1 MKQNNAI
8 WNSTFIKITIANFC
22 LFMGFQM
29 LLPTLPLYAQSL
41 GANDSLIGL
50 ISGVFTISNLLARP
64 FTGLLL
70 DQKNK
75 KTILI
80 IGLVIMIIL
89 TMSFHI
95 ASTIILILTF
105 RFIQG
110 LGWSFSQS
118 ATSTIASS
126 TLDKKNLGEG
136 MGYFSFSNSLAM
148 ALAPPLSLYLVSQ
161 KGFGTLFNSATL
173 FLLAV
178 FLFIINLKVEKRPIN
193 SVSKKPFEK
202 EVVFPSLLMLLCTII
217 YGALLS
223 FVVLYGNEKGIT
235 NLGLFF
241 TLNALCLIIF
251 RPMIGKIA
259 DKHGFFH
266 IVIIGSLLTI
276 FSMIVITLASSLAHF
291 LIASI
296 LYGSGFS
303 ALQASFQTLTLMSAP
318 EGRLGAANSTFFMG
332 FDGGIG
338 IGSIYGGVLSSLW
351 GYQLMFLSCIAF
363 PLLIIVLYV
372 WQRKNDRIKIK

>member
-1 MKQNNAI
+1 MKLNNTI

-70 DQKNK
+70 DQKSK

-80 IGLVIMIIL
+80 IGLVIMIVL

-95 ASTIILILTF
+95 ATTIIMILSL

-118 ATSTIASS
+118 ATSTIASE

-148 ALAPPLSLYLVSQ
+148 ALAPALSLYLVSQ

-173 FLLAV
+173 FILAV
-178 FLFIINLKVEKRPIN
+178 FLFIINLKVEKRSVQ
-193 SVSKKPFEK
+193 SVSRKPFEK
-202 EVVFPSLLMLLCTII
+202 EVLFPSLLMLLCTII

-223 FVVLYGNEKGIT
+223 FVVLYGNQKGIT

-241 TLNALCLIIF
+241 TLNALCLIVF

-259 DKHGFFH
+259 DKHGFFY
-266 IVIIGSLLTI
+266 IVIVGSLLTI
-276 FSMIVITLASSLAHF
+276 SSMIVLYFATSLIHF

-303 ALQASFQTLTLMSAP
+303 ALQASFQTLTLINAP
-318 EGRLGAANSTFFMG
+318 KGRLGAANSTFFMG

-338 IGSIYGGVLSSLW
+338 IGSIYGGILSSLW
-351 GYQLMFLSCIAF
+351 GYQTMFLSCVVF
-363 PLLIIVLYV
+363 PFLIIMIYV
-372 WQRKNDRIKIK
+372 WKQNRQKIN